1 MRRTHARRGEGDSGL
16 LTLAV
21 SHPGWQA
28 GRART
33 LTVTLVQKASGL
45 DPAENLAAL
54 DDVVAEAFSGSSPRP
69 DLVVLPEVFMRDFGK
84 PGSDIGAF
92 AEDLDGP
99 FVRRLRQK
107 AEEYDV
113 TLVAGMFE
121 RSEDPA
127 RPYNTLVVVDGAA
140 SGRRTGRS
148 ISTTPSATRS
158 PTGCSPAP
166 WNRSP
171 STSTGSV
178 SG

>member
-1 MRRTHARRGEGDSGL
+1 M
-16 LTLAV
+16 
-21 SHPGWQA
+21 
-28 GRART
+28 RT

-45 DPAENLAAL
+45 DPAENLATL

-99 FVRRLRQK
+99 FVRRLQQK

-121 RSEDPA
+121 RS
-127 RPYNTLVVVDGAA
+127 
-140 SGRRTGRS
+140 
-148 ISTTPSATRS
+148 
-158 PTGCSPAP
+158 
-166 WNRSP
+166 
-171 STSTGSV
+171 
-178 SG
+178 

>member
-1 MRRTHARRGEGDSGL
+1 M
-16 LTLAV
+16 
-21 SHPGWQA
+21 
-28 GRART
+28 RT

-92 AEDLDGP
+92 AEALDGP

-127 RPYNTLVVVDGAA
+127 RPYNTLVVVDRERPAGDVPEDPPLRLLRLQGVRPAARRRPRAGHRRPRRASA
-140 SGRRTGRS
+140 SG
-148 ISTTPSATRS
+148 
-158 PTGCSPAP
+158 
-166 WNRSP
+166 
-171 STSTGSV
+171 
-178 SG
+178 